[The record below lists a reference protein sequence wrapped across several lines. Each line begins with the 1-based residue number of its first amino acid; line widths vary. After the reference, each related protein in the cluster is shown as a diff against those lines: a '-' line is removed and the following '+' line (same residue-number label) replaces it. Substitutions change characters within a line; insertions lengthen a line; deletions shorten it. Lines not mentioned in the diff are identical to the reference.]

1 MKTAER
7 VGSFWVLG
15 EGGGPLKKR
24 VVHTKTRAKR
34 GGGTE
39 RAKTISVDSA
49 GPFNIGAQRLSFLVN
64 KGLIFLVLHSER

>member
-15 EGGGPLKKR
+15 GWGPPEKK
-24 VVHTKTRAKR
+24 VVHTKTRAKQA
-34 GGGTE
+34 GGTE

-49 GPFNIGAQRLSFLVN
+49 GPFNIGAQRFSFLVN
-64 KGLIFLVLHSER
+64 KGLIFLVLHSAR